1 MSAHV
6 GCRPAV
12 DRVPPLADWNVFGE
26 CQDACRKVGAVNAF
40 HQRGGSR
47 LIAGKHDP
55 ECAALREV
63 PGGQEVHEAGRGRG
77 GGSPISLEFL
87 LGEVTIAILAGEFM
101 QAQKGEHAG

>member
-1 MSAHV
+1 M
-6 GCRPAV
+6 
-12 DRVPPLADWNVFGE
+12 
-26 CQDACRKVGAVNAF
+26 NAF

-47 LIAGKHDP
+47 LVAGKNDP
-55 ECAALREV
+55 KRAALREV
-63 PGGQEVHEAGRGRG
+63 PGGQEMHKAGGGCG